1 MTQDSD
7 SRNSFFTAH
16 SKDVYIPPESMSGHP
31 VLSTYKPKPVPTATT
46 TTSPGKESQE
56 MLGSLV
62 TLKQEIEFV
71 CSASDLY
78 DCFVNPSKVSAWTR
92 GPPPSPAAVGQAFS
106 FFGGNVTGEW
116 KELVPGSRL
125 VFEWRLKAWPAKHT
139 SLVTITLSEG
149 DSSTML
155 RLNQERVPVGIKDL
169 TEKNWTQYYWNAI
182 KGTFGYGAQ
191 F

>member
-1 MTQDSD
+1 
-7 SRNSFFTAH
+7 
-16 SKDVYIPPESMSGHP
+16 MSGHP
-31 VLSTYKPKPVPTATT
+31 VLSTYKPKPVPTATPT
-46 TTSPGKESQE
+46 TTSGKESQE

-71 CSASDLY
+71 CSANDLY
-78 DCFVNPSKVSAWTR
+78 DCFVNPAKVSAWTR
-92 GPPPSPAAVGQAFS
+92 GPPPPPATIGQSFS
-106 FFGGNVTGEW
+106 LFGGNVTGEW
-116 KELVPGSRL
+116 KELLPGSSL

-139 SLVTITLSEG
+139 SLVTITLSQG